1 MSKKI
6 SYANTVRRSTK
17 LKIEKISIKDW
28 LKHYGLEEYY
38 HTVFVEK
45 HIIYTSLAPPK
56 NQLPYEYSDLLT
68 SIKTNVELLFSFQ
81 DSFKFNEAIS
91 IPIRRK
97 LSEMVL
103 AGIIDQDQFH
113 DSQIENRLVKAFEL
127 LLKQKLEYKAMLSV
141 FGLNPT
147 KTKYG
152 TILEDNLDYLDHKK
166 YISKLV
172 FKNELIEKIKLIS
185 FDDLL
190 HCHQTTFNLLL
201 SLPIEEIKKYI
212 LYNTNK
218 VVKIT
223 NGLKSTMDKKQF
235 NRFIDQNESLK
246 AFESCYNNYDLNYVR
261 KSLKSNFD
269 AKSLLSTHRMDLL
282 ENIFNPPKLIDS
294 DTSEEIY
301 ATLFPD
307 NDHIYIE
314 EQFTRLNNSI
324 PKTILSDSYMKLN
337 KNKIRVF
344 FIQGHGDACTIPDYR
359 KKNRVDFGKVFSNIN
374 FTFMKST

>member
-28 LKHYGLEEYY
+28 LKHYGLEDYY

-45 HIIYTSLAPPK
+45 HIIYTWMAPPK
-56 NQLPYEYSDLLT
+56 NHLPYEYSDLLT

-172 FKNELIEKIKLIS
+172 FKNELIEKLKLIS

-190 HCHQTTFNLLL
+190 H
-201 SLPIEEIKKYI
+201 
-212 LYNTNK
+212 
-218 VVKIT
+218 
-223 NGLKSTMDKKQF
+223 
-235 NRFIDQNESLK
+235 
-246 AFESCYNNYDLNYVR
+246 
-261 KSLKSNFD
+261 
-269 AKSLLSTHRMDLL
+269 
-282 ENIFNPPKLIDS
+282 
-294 DTSEEIY
+294 
-301 ATLFPD
+301 
-307 NDHIYIE
+307 
-314 EQFTRLNNSI
+314 
-324 PKTILSDSYMKLN
+324 
-337 KNKIRVF
+337 
-344 FIQGHGDACTIPDYR
+344 
-359 KKNRVDFGKVFSNIN
+359 
-374 FTFMKST
+374 